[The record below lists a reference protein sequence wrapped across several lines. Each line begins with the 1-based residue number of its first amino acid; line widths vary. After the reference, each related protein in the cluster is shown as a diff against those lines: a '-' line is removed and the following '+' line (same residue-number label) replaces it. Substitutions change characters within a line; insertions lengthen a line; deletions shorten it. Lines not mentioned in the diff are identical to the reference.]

1 MSLRARIVAYCMG
14 LCCAT
19 GLVLGA
25 TLTMLQWST
34 QESEIALRART
45 FAETVATASAADLAA
60 MRIEQ
65 LDRVVNSLVE
75 RNLEQLDIRFVAV
88 IDSQNRVLAHSDHRF
103 YGQPADASLL
113 GGASPTLG
121 DGVLHSVW
129 RGEPVVV
136 ATQTVASA
144 VADRPGLVWGRVVA
158 GVGRARLEQARMHAL
173 RLTALLVLATLVTLG
188 LLLYGLLEVR
198 LVRPIRSLTQLA
210 RRLAEGE
217 LSSRAAAG
225 AADEIAV
232 LGAALNDMA
241 ERMANH
247 TAELEAAVAE
257 RTARLAEAN
266 HQLAAANAS
275 LQSLASTDAMTG
287 LPNFRQFR
295 ASLAGEVERSRRT
308 RQPFCLLM
316 IDVDHFKIWNDRFGH
331 PAGDE
336 VLRQLGAF
344 LRDRMRRTDIP
355 CRYGGEEFAV
365 ILPGTNLSGGEWA
378 AAKLCATI
386 EQAHI
391 GGQPGHG
398 VTVSIG
404 VAAWPDHGDGDT
416 ALIDASDAALYA
428 AKEGGRNRAAT
439 AQVPKPEPAS

>member
-19 GLVLGA
+19 GLVLGT

-34 QESEIALRART
+34 QESEISLRART
-45 FAETVATASAADLAA
+45 FAETVATATAADLAA

-75 RNLEQLDIRFVAV
+75 RNLAELDIRFVAV
-88 IDSQNRVLAHSDHRF
+88 VDSQNRVLAHSDHRF
-103 YGQPADASLL
+103 YGQLADASLL
-113 GGASPTLG
+113 GGASPTQG
-121 DGVLHSVW
+121 DGVLDSVW
-129 RGEPVVV
+129 RGESVVV
-136 ATQTVASA
+136 ATHTVASA
-144 VADRPGLVWGRVVA
+144 VAGRPGLVWGRVVA
-158 GVGRARLEQARMHAL
+158 GVGRARLEEARMRAVTV
-173 RLTALLVLATLVTLG
+173 TAILVVATLVALG

-198 LVRPIRSLTQLA
+198 LVRPIRSLTHLA

-217 LSSRAAAG
+217 LSSRAASG
-225 AADEIAV
+225 TADEIAV

-247 TAELEAAVAE
+247 TAHLEAAVAE
-257 RTARLAEAN
+257 RTARLEEAN
-266 HQLAAANAS
+266 QQLAAANAS

-295 ASLAGEVERSRRT
+295 ASLAGEVERSRRSH
-308 RQPFCLLM
+308 QPFCLLM
-316 IDVDHFKIWNDRFGH
+316 IDVDHFKNWNDRFGH

-344 LRDRMRRTDIP
+344 FRERVRRTDIP
-355 CRYGGEEFAV
+355 CRYGGEEFAI
-365 ILPGTNLSGGEWA
+365 ILTGTDLAGGEWV
-378 AAKLCATI
+378 AAKLCATV

-391 GGQPGHG
+391 GGQPGIG

-404 VAAWPDHGDGDT
+404 VAAWPDHGDSAT
-416 ALIDASDAALYA
+416 ALVDASDAALYL
-428 AKEGGRNRAAT
+428 AKLGGRNRAAV
-439 AQVPKPEPAS
+439 AQSVKQDPPS

>member
-1 MSLRARIVAYCMG
+1 MSLRTRIVGYCIG

-19 GLVLGA
+19 GLLLGA
-25 TLTMLQWST
+25 TLTTLQWST

-45 FAETVATASAADLAA
+45 FAETVATAIAADLAA

-75 RNLEQLDIRFVAV
+75 RNLEPLDIQFVAV
-88 IDSQNRVLAHSDHRF
+88 VDSQNRILAHSDHRF
-103 YGQPADASLL
+103 YGQPAEPSLL
-113 GGASPTLG
+113 GGGPPAG
-121 DGVLHSVW
+121 DGVQNGSW

-144 VADRPGLVWGRVVA
+144 VAGRPGLIWGKVVA
-158 GVGRARLEQARMHAL
+158 GVGRARLEQARLQAL
-173 RLTALLVLATLVTLG
+173 TLTALLVVTTLIALG
-188 LLLYGLLEVR
+188 LLLYGLLEAR
-198 LVRPIRSLTQLA
+198 LVRPIRNLTQLA

-225 AADEIAV
+225 QADEIAV

-241 ERMANH
+241 ERIATH
-247 TAELEAAVAE
+247 TAQLEAAVAE
-257 RTARLAEAN
+257 RTARLEDAN

-275 LQSLASTDAMTG
+275 LQSRAATDAMTG

-316 IDVDHFKIWNDRFGH
+316 VDVDHFKIWNDRFGH

-336 VLRQLGAF
+336 VLRQLGSF
-344 LRDRMRRTDIP
+344 LRDRMRRTDLP

-391 GGQPGHG
+391 GNQPGHG

-404 VAAWPDHGDGDT
+404 VAAWPDHGETDA
-416 ALIDASDAALYA
+416 ALIDAGDAALYA

-439 AQVPKPEPAS
+439 AQLPKRDPAT